1 VINYYFQVK
10 PLILLLQEFKMK
22 NMYSFISG
30 FLVATLGGLIGL
42 GGAEFRLPILVGF
55 FSFATL
61 NAVIINKV
69 VSLAVVLF
77 SLIFRSH
84 TIGFEEII
92 PHSFTIINIL
102 IGSLFGAYIGANYAM
117 KIKQEFLNK
126 IILVLL
132 VVLAFSMLFGHNYL
146 VAGNPLFENQIL
158 LFVSGVIAGVIIGII
173 AAVLGVAGGE
183 FIIPT
188 LILLFGM
195 NPKLAGSVSLCISL
209 PTMIMAFSR
218 YSRSEQFKQ
227 IMSEKKFIIYM
238 IIGSFVGA
246 FIGSI
251 LLSYV
256 NSQYLTLLLGC
267 ILLISAWKVFK
278 AKD

>member
-84 TIGFEEII
+84 TIGFDEIT

-195 NPKLAGSVSLCISL
+195 DPKLAGSVSLCISL

-278 AKD
+278 SRG